1 MPSFVGI
8 DLGTTNTSIA
18 VFDGK
23 RVEVKKS
30 IGGAHGQ
37 SETTPSA
44 IFIDENGTQIIGS
57 DAYRQIAYR
66 PEDVARAWK
75 RLLGT
80 NSEITFK
87 SSGLKK
93 SPEWCSSELLKKV
106 FGYLPA
112 NVRQDPKTSV
122 VITVPAAFGQVKN
135 EATLKAAEAAGIANV
150 KLMPEPVAA
159 CLAVM
164 HKDKS
169 DKTFLVYDL
178 GGGTFD
184 VSVASFKKGT
194 GSIIASG
201 GIESAG
207 GRDWDFEIV
216 NKVIIPWIC
225 DNYEMT
231 VDDLNDQKIKNALA
245 QIAEQAKIEL
255 SARYE
260 QEFDEAVSVL
270 ISLPTGDIK
279 IEGKRLSDKGGRE
292 IGLNIPFTKA
302 KMDQLVG
309 PYIENTIQAT
319 KALLDRSSLSAKNI
333 DSVVFIGGPTLF
345 APLRKKVV
353 AELEIEQFAQELDP
367 MTAVAK
373 GAAIYAESL
382 DWSKSG
388 APGKQKRTAN
398 LSADAKFP
406 LALEFEQRVTAAKAK
421 LVLTLDAPRFESV
434 SVEVRNAAFTSG
446 QMNITFSKEISL
458 TLAEDGPNVFDVIV
472 SAPGV
477 AEPMTKQL
485 TITRS
490 VEFAGMVA
498 PRSMFIAVWDD
509 TLGRAIAEY
518 VIHSGE
524 GIPKTGTFKAR
535 ANKELKH
542 GSKEAF
548 NLRIY
553 EGAIVDRVEDNTFI
567 GQLTLEG
574 GVLDKGD
581 IIKQGDELICDFI
594 LDDGLSLKLAVNV
607 PSIGNVFHLSFSP
620 DNVNPAED
628 WEDIAEKA
636 RDLKRR
642 IEHFVQNKPNAELE
656 FLIGEI
662 QDAIGIIETSLVVE
676 EVQSAAQRVK
686 QAGEKFWL
694 VRKESIPD
702 GLLEK
707 WENTVNYFK
716 NMFEGRVQASATAAE
731 KKKFEQESAKAK
743 EAAEKGDTQT
753 YNKHD
758 EGMWD
763 VIRDVIW
770 RSGWWIEHQLNRM
783 AREGSATE
791 AEAAEKGQKAM
802 KDGDQDQGRAIL
814 AKLFRTKNSSKSTKA
829 QDIIQKF

>member
-1 MPSFVGI
+1 MTFVGI

-44 IFIDENGTQIIGS
+44 IFIDENGSQFFGS

-279 IEGKRLSDKGGRE
+279 IDGKRLSDKSGRP
-292 IGLNIPFTKA
+292 IGLKIPLSKSKF
-302 KMDQLVG
+302 DELVG
-309 PYIENTIQAT
+309 PHIENTIQAT
-319 KALLDRSSLSAKNI
+319 KALLDRSSVTTSEI
-333 DSVVFIGGPTLF
+333 DGMVFVGHPSNLAILEARVSRGLGLPWVGNLPDPGTI
-345 APLRKKVV
+345 V
-353 AELEIEQFAQELDP
+353 AC
-367 MTAVAK
+367 
-373 GAAIYAESL
+373 GAAIGAASL
-382 DWSKSG
+382 DWSKS
-388 APGKQKRTAN
+388 
-398 LSADAKFP
+398 
-406 LALEFEQRVTAAKAK
+406 
-421 LVLTLDAPRFESV
+421 
-434 SVEVRNAAFTSG
+434 
-446 QMNITFSKEISL
+446 
-458 TLAEDGPNVFDVIV
+458 
-472 SAPGV
+472 
-477 AEPMTKQL
+477 
-485 TITRS
+485 
-490 VEFAGMVA
+490 
-498 PRSMFIAVWDD
+498 
-509 TLGRAIAEY
+509 
-518 VIHSGE
+518 
-524 GIPKTGTFKAR
+524 
-535 ANKELKH
+535 
-542 GSKEAF
+542 
-548 NLRIY
+548 
-553 EGAIVDRVEDNTFI
+553 
-567 GQLTLEG
+567 
-574 GVLDKGD
+574 
-581 IIKQGDELICDFI
+581 
-594 LDDGLSLKLAVNV
+594 
-607 PSIGNVFHLSFSP
+607 
-620 DNVNPAED
+620 
-628 WEDIAEKA
+628 
-636 RDLKRR
+636 
-642 IEHFVQNKPNAELE
+642 
-656 FLIGEI
+656 
-662 QDAIGIIETSLVVE
+662 
-676 EVQSAAQRVK
+676 
-686 QAGEKFWL
+686 
-694 VRKESIPD
+694 
-702 GLLEK
+702 
-707 WENTVNYFK
+707 EN
-716 NMFEGRVQASATAAE
+716 
-731 KKKFEQESAKAK
+731 
-743 EAAEKGDTQT
+743 
-753 YNKHD
+753 
-758 EGMWD
+758 
-763 VIRDVIW
+763 
-770 RSGWWIEHQLNRM
+770 
-783 AREGSATE
+783 
-791 AEAAEKGQKAM
+791 
-802 KDGDQDQGRAIL
+802 
-814 AKLFRTKNSSKSTKA
+814 
-829 QDIIQKF
+829 

>member
-1 MPSFVGI
+1 LTFVGI

-260 QEFDEAVSVL
+260 QEFDESVSVL

-279 IEGKRLSDKGGRE
+279 IDGKRLADKSGRE
-292 IGLNIPFTKA
+292 IGLNIPFTKT

-309 PYIENTIQAT
+309 PHIESTIQAT
-319 KALLDRSSLSAKNI
+319 KALLDQSGTTTSGVDAIVFVGEPSNLVLLKAPVSLGLGLPWVCNQ
-333 DSVVFIGGPTLF
+333 P
-345 APLRKKVV
+345 
-353 AELEIEQFAQELDP
+353 DP
-367 MTAVAK
+367 ITILAK

-398 LSADAKFP
+398 LSADVDFP
-406 LALEFEQRVTAAKAK
+406 LALEFEQRVTAKKAK

-434 SVEVRNAAFTSG
+434 SVEVKNAAFTSG
-446 QMNITFSKEISL
+446 QMNITFSKEISI
-458 TLAEDGPNVFDVIV
+458 TLAEDGPNIFDVIV

-477 AEPMTKQL
+477 AEPMTKQI

-498 PRSMFIAVWDD
+498 PRSLFVPKWDSD
-509 TLGRAIAEY
+509 IGD
-518 VIHSGE
+518 
-524 GIPKTGTFKAR
+524 FKAHVLIHQGQSIP
-535 ANKELKH
+535 ATCDYEWVADVEVNSGNNCSIFL
-542 GSKEAF
+542 
-548 NLRIY
+548 NLY
-553 EGAIVDRVEDNTFI
+553 EGGIFDYLGDNTLI
-567 GQLTLEG
+567 GCL
-574 GVLDKGD
+574 VLQSSNLLQEE
-581 IIKQGDELICDFI
+581 IVSQGEKLMLRVTIDE
-594 LDDGLSLKLAVNV
+594 GLSLHASLTL
-607 PSIGNVFHLSFSP
+607 PSSGRVLNLQLQMGKNSP
-620 DNVNPAED
+620 EA
-628 WEDIAEKA
+628 WEEIAERA

-642 IEHFVQNKPNAELE
+642 IQYFVKNKPDAELKL
-656 FLIGEI
+656 LIGEI
-662 QDAIGIIETSLVVE
+662 QDSINIIETSLDVT
-676 EVQSAAQRVK
+676 EVQSAAWRIS
-686 QAGEKFWL
+686 QAKEKFWL
-694 VRKESIPD
+694 VRSR
-702 GLLEK
+702 
-707 WENTVNYFK
+707 W
-716 NMFEGRVQASATAAE
+716 
-731 KKKFEQESAKAK
+731 
-743 EAAEKGDTQT
+743 
-753 YNKHD
+753 
-758 EGMWD
+758 
-763 VIRDVIW
+763 
-770 RSGWWIEHQLNRM
+770 
-783 AREGSATE
+783 
-791 AEAAEKGQKAM
+791 
-802 KDGDQDQGRAIL
+802 
-814 AKLFRTKNSSKSTKA
+814 
-829 QDIIQKF
+829 

>member
-1 MPSFVGI
+1 MPIFVGI

-44 IFIDENGTQIIGS
+44 IFIDENGSQFFGS

-309 PYIENTIQAT
+309 PYIDSTIQAT
-319 KALLDRSSLSAKNI
+319 KALLDRNAVTTSEI
-333 DSVVFIGGPTLF
+333 DGMVFVGHPSNLAILEARVSRGLGLPWVGNQPYPGTIF
-345 APLRKKVV
+345 AC
-353 AELEIEQFAQELDP
+353 
-367 MTAVAK
+367 
-373 GAAIYAESL
+373 GAAIGAASL

-388 APGKQKRTAN
+388 APGTQKLNAN

-458 TLAEDGPNVFDVIV
+458 TLAEEGPNVFDVIV
-472 SAPGV
+472 YAPGV
-477 AEPMTKQL
+477 AEPMTKQI

-490 VEFAGMVA
+490 VELAGMVA
-498 PRSMFIAVWDD
+498 SRNLFVPQWD
-509 TLGRAIAEY
+509 T
-518 VIHSGE
+518 VIGD
-524 GIPKTGTFKAR
+524 FKAHVLIHLGQSVP
-535 ANKELKH
+535 ATCDYEWVAAVEVNSQNNCSIFL
-542 GSKEAF
+542 
-548 NLRIY
+548 NLY
-553 EGAIVDRVEDNTFI
+553 EGSIFDYLGDNTLI
-567 GQLTLEG
+567 GCLVLESSNLLQEEIVG
-574 GVLDKGD
+574 
-581 IIKQGDELICDFI
+581 QGEKLMLRVTIDE
-594 LDDGLSLKLAVNV
+594 GLSLHASLKI
-607 PSIGNVFHLSFSP
+607 PSSGRVLNLQLQSGGNSP
-620 DNVNPAED
+620 EG
-628 WEDIAEKA
+628 WEEIAERA

-642 IEHFVQNKPNAELE
+642 IQFFVQNKPNAELKL
-656 FLIGEI
+656 LIGEI
-662 QDAIGIIETSLVVE
+662 QDSVNIIETSLDVTE
-676 EVQSAAQRVK
+676 LQSAAERIR
-686 QAGEKFWL
+686 QAKEKFWL
-694 VRKESIPD
+694 VRSR
-702 GLLEK
+702 
-707 WENTVNYFK
+707 W
-716 NMFEGRVQASATAAE
+716 
-731 KKKFEQESAKAK
+731 
-743 EAAEKGDTQT
+743 
-753 YNKHD
+753 
-758 EGMWD
+758 
-763 VIRDVIW
+763 
-770 RSGWWIEHQLNRM
+770 
-783 AREGSATE
+783 
-791 AEAAEKGQKAM
+791 
-802 KDGDQDQGRAIL
+802 
-814 AKLFRTKNSSKSTKA
+814 
-829 QDIIQKF
+829 